1 MLASKSKRVFSKLFV
16 LSYILVS
23 IPQASFAAE
32 FCLNLFAK
40 VDKAAAA
47 KPAAVP
53 AADVAVASVGSFD
66 LKMQPGR
73 QLGKDGVVG
82 AITKSLTEMG
92 VTGQEEAVIDSLLA
106 VPPDFK
112 MGQFAFPT
120 FSLAKALRQAP
131 PKIAADLT
139 ARLNQSIPS
148 YISRAEQ
155 AGAYVNFHFDF
166 QRLGTAVVAE
176 SANKENFRLALDPKE
191 AVKVSL
197 EFSQPNTHKAL
208 HVGHLRNMVLGESV
222 ARLVEASG
230 HKIDRATYPG
240 DLGTH
245 IAKVLWYIKYI
256 KKAELPTEGRADW
269 LGKMYVEAANYE
281 KEHEADPTVKAGIS
295 RTLRNIEERQGE
307 DYALYRVTREWSLEE
322 MRQIYRWLGISFDRW
337 FCESE
342 CDVPSRTLV
351 EQKYKEGLLEKSNGA
366 IGLDLKHENLGF
378 VMMLKSDGSGLYLT
392 KDLELLRQKSLD
404 PEVGKIIV
412 VVDDRQTLHFRQVFR
427 SAQLIGIPNAS
438 NAMHLAYATVNDK
451 DGKAFSSRTLSGL
464 NLSELKT
471 TMEGKV
477 AENLAQVYAG
487 RMSPEQIQSA
497 AQKIALANLK
507 FGFLKTSPETAIRF
521 DMNEWLAEDG
531 NTGTAHLNLKQ
542 RLFAV
547 AKQYRDVT
555 GEEKAYNDPRIAE
568 LIYHL
573 SLYKPTLTKSVK
585 KLDPAVMANYIFELS
600 KIVRK
605 IDDATLATIPR
616 LSQATAVTLEA
627 SLKLLGID

>member
-1 MLASKSKRVFSKLFV
+1 MLASKFIPVRSKLVF
-16 LSYILVS
+16 LSFILVGV
-23 IPQASFAAE
+23 PQFCFADSV
-32 FCLNLFAK
+32 CLQLFARTE
-40 VDKAAAA
+40 KAGTV
-47 KPAAVP
+47 KPVVAPV
-53 AADVAVASVGSFD
+53 ADSAVASVGSFD
-66 LKMQPGR
+66 LKLRPGR

-82 AITKSLTEMG
+82 AITKSLNEMG
-92 VTGQEEAVIDSLLA
+92 VTGQEEVVIDSLLA

-120 FSLAKALRQAP
+120 FSLAKALRLAP

-139 ARLNQSIPS
+139 ARLNQSLPS

-166 QRLGTAVVAE
+166 QKLGQAVVVE
-176 SANKENFRLALDPKE
+176 SARKENFRLALDAKD
-191 AVKVSL
+191 AIKVSL

-256 KKAELPTEGRADW
+256 KKADLPKEGRADW
-269 LGKMYVEAANYE
+269 LGKMYVEAANFE
-281 KEHEADPTVKAGIS
+281 KEHESDPTVKAGIS

-307 DYALYRVTREWSLEE
+307 DYALYQMTREWSLEE
-322 MRQIYRWLGISFDRW
+322 MRQIYQWLGIRFDRW

-366 IGLDLKHENLGF
+366 IGLDLKSENLGF

-392 KDLELLRQKSLD
+392 KDLELLRQKSID
-404 PEVGKIIV
+404 PDVGKIIV

-427 SAQLIGIPNAS
+427 SAQLIGIPNAG

-464 NLSELKT
+464 NLSELKA
-471 TMEGKV
+471 TMENKV
-477 AENLAQVYAG
+477 AENLALTYAG
-487 RMSPEQIQSA
+487 RMSAEQIQSA
-497 AQKIALANLK
+497 AKKIALANLK

-542 RLFAV
+542 RLIAISEKFSG
-547 AKQYRDVT
+547 T
-555 GEEKAYNDPRIAE
+555 IGEEKVYNDPRISE
-568 LIYHL
+568 LVYHL
-573 SLYKPTLTKSVK
+573 SLYKPTLTKAVK
-585 KLDPAVMANYIFELS
+585 KLDPAIMANYIFELS

-605 IDDATLATIPR
+605 MDDATLATIPH
-616 LSQATAVTLEA
+616 LSRATALTLDS
-627 SLKLLGID
+627 SLKLLGIE